1 MNNNL
6 LDTKIEFLKGVGP
19 ARAELLQQ
27 ELGIYTFGQLLEYYP
42 FRYVD
47 KSKVYN
53 ICDINSDQA
62 YIQLK
67 GQLTNI
73 QIVGEKQAKRMV
85 AKFKDSTGEI
95 ELVWFKGIK
104 WLSSSLKINQEYVLF
119 GKPTLY
125 RNNYNITHP
134 ELELVEQSLV
144 ANSVSL
150 EGVYSTTDKLTNK
163 GLSAK
168 GIHKIEQNLI
178 AQIKGYIQE
187 TLPDELLD
195 KLKLIPKELAVINAH
210 APENEQQL
218 QRAVFRLKFEE
229 LFFLQLRLLRQ
240 KVIKT
245 QTLKGHVFN
254 AVGENFNT
262 FYNNYL
268 AFELT
273 EAQKRVIRE
282 IRKDIGSGKHMNRL
296 LQGDVGSGKTVVAL
310 LTMLIAIDNGFQACL
325 MAPTEILATQ
335 HYLGL
340 AEMLKD
346 MNVTIELL
354 TGSTKKAKRNEIHT
368 DLLNGTLNILVGTH
382 ALLEDA
388 VQFNNLGY
396 VVVDEQHRFGVAQR
410 AKLWAKDSPSN
421 LPEREALKKVFF
433 KYQTARPSTYAL
445 LKANQQERKK
455 QTTEAEQVLWENL
468 KTKQLGTKFRRQHII
483 DEFIVDFVGLEKKL
497 VIEVDGKYHNSSEQ
511 IEADKMRTQILEEL
525 GFKVIRF
532 TNEEVLLDIDNVL
545 KKITE
550 ATNSLPFGEGRGGAL
565 IPHVLVMTATPI
577 PRTLAMTFYGDLD
590 ISIIDELPAGRKPIK
605 TIHKFDSSRLRV
617 FGMMEE
623 EIKKGRQIYVVYP
636 LINES
641 EKMDY
646 KDLMDGFDA
655 ILRRFPMPQYQV
667 SIVHGQMKPKDKE
680 FEMQRFVKGETN
692 IMVATTVIEV
702 GVNVPNASVM
712 VIESAERFGLSQLH
726 QLRGRVGRGAEQ
738 SYCILMSGNKLSPEG
753 KLRLE
758 TMVRTNDGFEIA
770 EVDLKLRGP
779 GDIQGTQQSGLLNLK
794 IADLAKDGQILQA
807 ARTEAVE
814 ILKEDANLQLPKHY
828 RLIEALNTIKR
839 NKKNWSRIS

>member
-19 ARAELLQQ
+19 SRAELLQQ

-47 KSKVYN
+47 KSKVFS
-53 ICDINSDQA
+53 ISDINSDQA
-62 YIQLK
+62 HIQLK
-67 GQLTNI
+67 GKITNI
-73 QIVGEKQAKRMV
+73 QIIGEKQAKRMV

-95 ELVWFKGIK
+95 DLVWFKGIK
-104 WLSSSLKINQEYVLF
+104 WLSSSIVINQEYIVF
-119 GKPTLY
+119 GKPTFY
-125 RNNYNITHP
+125 RNSYNITHP
-134 ELELVEQSLV
+134 EVEKVELSLV

-150 EGVYSTTDKLTNK
+150 EGVYYSSEKLTNK

-168 GIHKIEQNLI
+168 GIHKIQQNLI
-178 AQIKGYIQE
+178 AQIKGCIQE
-187 TLPDELLD
+187 TLPDELMD
-195 KLKLIPKELAVINAH
+195 KLHLLPKELAVINAH

-245 QTLKGHVFN
+245 QTLKGHVFD
-254 AVGENFNT
+254 AVGETFNT
-262 FYNNYL
+262 FYNNHL

-325 MAPTEILATQ
+325 MAPTEILVTQ
-335 HYLGL
+335 HYIGL
-340 AEMLKD
+340 SEMLKD

-354 TGSTKKAKRNEIHT
+354 TGSTKKAKRKEIHEN
-368 DLLNGTLNILVGTH
+368 LLNGTLNILVGTH
-382 ALLEDA
+382 ALLEDV
-388 VQFNNLGY
+388 VQFNKLGY

-410 AKLWAKDSPSN
+410 AKLWAKNSPSN
-421 LPEREALKKVFF
+421 LP
-433 KYQTARPSTYAL
+433 
-445 LKANQQERKK
+445 
-455 QTTEAEQVLWENL
+455 
-468 KTKQLGTKFRRQHII
+468 
-483 DEFIVDFVGLEKKL
+483 
-497 VIEVDGKYHNSSEQ
+497 
-511 IEADKMRTQILEEL
+511 
-525 GFKVIRF
+525 
-532 TNEEVLLDIDNVL
+532 
-545 KKITE
+545 
-550 ATNSLPFGEGRGGAL
+550 

-590 ISIIDELPAGRKPIK
+590 VSVIDELPAGRKPIK

-646 KDLMDGFDA
+646 KDLMDGFDS
-655 ILRRFPMPQYQV
+655 ILRRFPMPQYQI
-667 SIVHGQMKPKDKE
+667 SIVHGQMKPNDKE

-779 GDIQGTQQSGLLNLK
+779 GDIQGTQQSGALNLK
-794 IADLAKDGQILQA
+794 IADLARDGQIIQA
-807 ARTEAVE
+807 ARNEAVE
-814 ILKEDANLQLPKHY
+814 ILKEDANLQLPKNY
-828 RLIEALNTIKR
+828 RLVEALNTLKR